1 LAVQVKSAALTMPAA
16 ITAAARATA
25 STQASSPFA
34 ATSAMGPRAPP
45 AGRPCGKRTAHGTW
59 NSHLY
64 LLELKH
70 QVEKALYA
78 IGTLKLRA
86 LH

>member
-1 LAVQVKSAALTMPAA
+1 LAVQVKSAALATPAA

-34 ATSAMGPRAPP
+34 AASVMGSRAPP
-45 AGRPCGKRTAHGTW
+45 AGRPRGKRTAHGTW
-59 NSHLY
+59 TGHLY

-70 QVEKALYA
+70 QVVNALYA

-86 LH
+86 RH